1 MTGQIII
8 TDDDHDIRLMLRQI
22 FESEGW
28 KVLEAAD
35 GPESLDTCQREGCD
49 LLVLDQMMPGQTGLE
64 VAKELRGKGFNRPIV
79 LFSAYLTGEV
89 RQEAE
94 DLDIWPVSKVDLNG
108 LIKVVRGLMREPE
121 SAAPEA

>member
-1 MTGQIII
+1 MAGQIII
-8 TDDDHDIRLMLRQI
+8 TDDNEDIREMLRHI

-35 GPESLDTCQREGCD
+35 GPSSLDTCQREGCD

-64 VAKELRGKGFNRPIV
+64 VAKELREKGFKSPIV
-79 LFSAYLTGEV
+79 LFSAYLTGSV
-89 RQEAE
+89 RREAE
-94 DLDIWPVSKVDLNG
+94 ELDIWPVSKVDLKG
-108 LIKVVRGLMREPE
+108 LLQVVRSLMREPE